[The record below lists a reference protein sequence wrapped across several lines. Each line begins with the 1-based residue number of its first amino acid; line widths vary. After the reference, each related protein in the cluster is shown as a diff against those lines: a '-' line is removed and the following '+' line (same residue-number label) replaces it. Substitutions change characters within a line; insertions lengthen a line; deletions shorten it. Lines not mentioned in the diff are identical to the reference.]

1 MLNPQGITNLP
12 IELAIDKGYFDKANI
27 DLQVEQNNGS
37 SVQQLPRLAR
47 GDLDVIPVTPS
58 AALYNQLTQGFDVK
72 VIGPEGTEKTGRLD
86 QVWLAVLPDTASQ
99 YTDLSSLRNKTIEG
113 AILGSG
119 ISVLVEL
126 AIRQAG
132 LVNGQTVN
140 VQYRA
145 RTLPEIV
152 QLAQSKGA
160 DVFGCS
166 EPLAT
171 QGVQQGVWVKWKSIA
186 DVVPW
191 YQPGL
196 LAASEQSLSGSRRDA
211 VVKWME
217 VYLYACREINASN
230 GVWAPDVLNSA
241 TRWAQ
246 LEPKVI
252 TDQGAAPYFDP
263 NGAISMESLGRVQQ
277 LWQELGQV
285 PQPVDIQQMVD
296 ASIPGDASQHLGI
309 FPA

>member
-1 MLNPQGITNLP
+1 
-12 IELAIDKGYFDKANI
+12 
-27 DLQVEQNNGS
+27 
-37 SVQQLPRLAR
+37 
-47 GDLDVIPVTPS
+47 
-58 AALYNQLTQGFDVK
+58 
-72 VIGPEGTEKTGRLD
+72 
-86 QVWLAVLPDTASQ
+86 
-99 YTDLSSLRNKTIEG
+99 KTIEG

-145 RTLPEIV
+145 RTLPDII

-171 QGVQQGVWVKWKSIA
+171 QGVRQGVWVEWKSIA

-217 VYLYACREINASN
+217 VYLYASREINASN
-230 GVWAPDVLNSA
+230 CVWAPDVLNSA

-263 NGAISMESLGRVQQ
+263 NGAISMESLERVQQ